1 MRRTFLARAVLAL
14 TLLASAAPAPAADTD
29 LVITEIMQ
37 NPLVLADTD
46 GEWFEIHNTGAS
58 PVDIEGWTVKDDG
71 TNTFTIASGGPL
83 PVPAGAY
90 VVLARN
96 ATAMAGQGVT
106 VFYQYGGTGT
116 FDIGNADDEI
126 VLLNTSLVEIDRVA
140 YDGGALWPDPN
151 GASMMWDEASGD
163 NNVGA
168 NWSTSVAVFGGGDK
182 GTPGSA
188 NGGIPLAPPVVSNVI
203 HRPILP
209 EPGETV
215 TVTATATDSDG
226 TVTGATLFVQ
236 LNGGGFSVTAMASTG
251 GDGYSAT
258 IAAGLLGDAVDYY
271 VAATDNDAQTGFNPA
286 GAPAAFYSYAVAP
299 RVITPIATIHAD
311 SAGFDGTLVT
321 VQGQVYIPG
330 DYKADG
336 TSVSAYLQD
345 GSGRGLNVFGTSL
358 STSGGLLNDT
368 SAVVR
373 VTGRLD
379 WFTTTVEI
387 INYEVATVS
396 TGNPALTPTVLGTG
410 AAAAPANEGT
420 YIEASGPITAIAT
433 TGGTN
438 PAHNV
443 TIDDGSG
450 PVVLR
455 IDDDVVVGLA
465 SWLVG
470 DAVTAA
476 GAGGSFAGDGQILV
490 GLASDV
496 VNDGQGPDTTA
507 PLLLGA
513 NLTAPTTVTL
523 QFSEAIA
530 PASGDLAG
538 NYAVYQTAAPGNT
551 VAVLA
556 AAVQADPTL
565 VLLTLA
571 ADPTGTPHTVAVSGV
586 ADLAGNPVAPGTT
599 AAILEPTPAP
609 LIVITEVMRNPLVLA
624 DADGEWFEVRN
635 DGAVAVDMNG
645 WTIRDDGT
653 DSHVINNGGPL
664 IINPGEYK
672 VLGVNAA
679 AMALEGVTLFYQY
692 TGVTLGNAADELVLV
707 TAGAVPVDSIA
718 WDDGTIWPGPNG
730 ASMFWRGGG
739 DNGDGAN
746 WSVSTTP
753 FGSGDLG
760 TPGAAND
767 DVSAAPVPG
776 TPTHLAGN
784 FPNPFNP
791 TTTFNFTL
799 AKGGHAVLAVY
810 DLRGRLVRTLVDDN
824 LEAGSY
830 DGAYRWD
837 GRDGRGQG
845 VNSGTYFY
853 RLELD
858 GRVVG
863 ARKMMLVK

>member
-1 MRRTFLARAVLAL
+1 MRQTFLARAVLAL
-14 TLLASAAPAPAADTD
+14 TLLACAAPALAADTD

-46 GEWFEIHNTGAS
+46 GEWFELHNTGAA

-71 TNTFTIASGGPL
+71 TNTFTIANGGPL
-83 PVPAGAY
+83 LVPAGAY
-90 VVLARN
+90 VVLGRN

-106 VFYQYGGTGT
+106 LLYQYSGM
-116 FDIGNADDEI
+116 DLGNSDDEL
-126 VLLNTSLVEIDRVA
+126 VLLNTSLVEIDRVMW
-140 YDGGALWPDPN
+140 DGGPVWPDPN

-163 NNVGA
+163 NNVGT

-188 NGGIPLAPPVVSNVI
+188 NGGVPLAPPVVSNVI

-215 TVTATATDSDG
+215 TVTAEATDSDG

-236 LNGGGFSVTAMASTG
+236 LNGGGFSATAMSSTG
-251 GDGYSAT
+251 GGGYSAT

-271 VAATDNDAQTGFNPA
+271 VAATDNDAQTAVNPA
-286 GAPAAFYSYAVAP
+286 GAPGTFYSYAVAP

-330 DYKADG
+330 NYKADG
-336 TSVSAYLQD
+336 TSVSAYIQD
-345 GSGRGLNVFGTSL
+345 GSGRGLNIFGTSL
-358 STSGGLLNDT
+358 STGGALLDDT
-368 SAVVR
+368 SAIVE

-396 TGNPALTPTVLGTG
+396 TGNPVLEPVVLGTG
-410 AAAAPANEGT
+410 AAAAPSNEGT
-420 YIEASGPITAIAT
+420 YIESAGTITAIAT

-455 IDDDVVVGLA
+455 IDDDVVVDLA

-496 VNDGQGPDTTA
+496 VNDGQGPDLTPPT
-507 PLLLGA
+507 LLGA
-513 NLTAPTTVTL
+513 NLTAPATVTL
-523 QFSEAIA
+523 QFSEAMDA
-530 PASGDLAG
+530 VTGNDGA
-538 NYAVYQTAAPGNT
+538 NYAVYETAAPGNT
-551 VAVLA
+551 IAVLTA
-556 AAVQADPTL
+556 TVQADPTL
-565 VLLTLA
+565 VVLALA
-571 ADPTGTPHTVAVSGV
+571 ADPTGTAHTVAITGV
-586 ADLAGNPVAPGTT
+586 TDLVGNPIAPGTT
-599 AAILEPTPAP
+599 ADIIEPTPAP
-609 LIVITEVMRNPLVLA
+609 LIVITEVMRNPLILA

-679 AMALEGVTLFYQY
+679 AMATEGVTLFYQY
-692 TGVTLGNAADELVLV
+692 TGVTLGNAADELVLE
-707 TAGAVPVDSIA
+707 TAGAVLVDA
-718 WDDGTIWPGPNG
+718 LVWDDNVVWPSPNG

-739 DNGDGAN
+739 DNGDGNN
-746 WSVSTTP
+746 WSVSITP

-760 TPGAAND
+760 TPGAVND

-776 TPTHLAGN
+776 TPTVLAGN

-799 AKGGHAVLAVY
+799 AKGGHAVLGVY
-810 DLRGRLVRTLVDDN
+810 DLRGRLVRTLVDDT
-824 LEAGSY
+824 LAAGSY
-830 DGAYRWD
+830 DGAYHWD
-837 GRDGRGQG
+837 GRDARGRG

-858 GRVVG
+858 GQVVG

>member
-1 MRRTFLARAVLAL
+1 MRPTFLARAVLAL
-14 TLLASAAPAPAADTD
+14 LLVACAAPALAADTD
-29 LVITEIMQ
+29 IVITEIMQ

-46 GEWFEIHNTGAS
+46 GEWFELHNTGAA
-58 PVDIEGWTVKDDG
+58 PVDINGWTIRDDG
-71 TNTFTIASGGPL
+71 TNSHVIAGGGPVL
-83 PVPAGAY
+83 VPAGAY
-90 VVLARN
+90 VVLGRN

-106 VFYQYGGTGT
+106 LLYQYTGI
-116 FDIGNADDEI
+116 DLGNGDDEV
-126 VLLNTSLVEIDRVA
+126 VLLNASLAEIDRVM
-140 YDGGALWPDPN
+140 YDGGPLWPDPN
-151 GASMMWDEASGD
+151 GASMMWDEGSGD
-163 NNVGA
+163 NNVAA
-168 NWSTSVAVFGGGDK
+168 NWSTSTAVFGGGDK
-182 GTPGSA
+182 GTPGLP
-188 NGGIPLAPPVVSNVI
+188 NGGVPLVAPVVSNVI

-215 TVTATATDSDG
+215 TVTATATDGDG
-226 TVTGATLFVQ
+226 TITGVSLFVQ
-236 LNGGGFSVTAMASTG
+236 RNGGGFSATAMGSTG
-251 GDGYSAT
+251 GGGFSAT

-271 VAATDNDAQTGFNPA
+271 VAATDNDAQTTVNPA
-286 GAPAAFYSYAVAP
+286 GAPGTFYSYAVAP

-311 SAGFDGTLVT
+311 SAAFDGTLVT

-358 STSGGLLNDT
+358 STGGALLNDT
-368 SAVVR
+368 SAIVR

-387 INYEVATVS
+387 INYEVTTIS
-396 TGNPALTPTVLGTG
+396 SGNPVLVPVTLGTG

-420 YIEASGPITAIAT
+420 YIEAAGTITAIAT

-455 IDDDVVVGLA
+455 IDDDVVVDLA

-513 NLTAPTTVTL
+513 NLTAPTAVML

-530 PASGDLAG
+530 TASGNLAG
-538 NYAVYQTAAPGNT
+538 NYTVYQTAAPGNT

-571 ADPTGTPHTVAVSGV
+571 ADPTGTPHTVAVSAV

-599 AAILEPTPAP
+599 AAVIEPTPAP
-609 LIVITEVMRNPLVLA
+609 LIVITEVMRNPLILA

-672 VLGVNAA
+672 VLGIDAA

-692 TGVTLGNAADELVLV
+692 SGVTLGNAADELVLE
-707 TAGAVPVDSIA
+707 TAGTVPVDAIV
-718 WDDGTIWPGPNG
+718 WDDGTIWPSPNG
-730 ASMFWRGGG
+730 ASMFWRGG

-746 WSVSTTP
+746 WSVSITP

-776 TPTHLAGN
+776 TPTVLAGN

-799 AKGGHAVLAVY
+799 AKGGHAVLGVY
-810 DLRGRLVRTLVDDN
+810 DLRGRLVRTLVDDT
-824 LEAGSY
+824 LPAGSY

-837 GRDGRGQG
+837 GRDGRGQA

-858 GRVVG
+858 GQVVG
-863 ARKMMLVK
+863 ARKMMLIK

>member
-1 MRRTFLARAVLAL
+1 MRATFLAKAVLAL
-14 TLLASAAPAPAADTD
+14 VLVTCAAPALAADTD
-29 LVITEIMQ
+29 IVITEIMQ

-46 GEWFEIHNTGAS
+46 GEWFELHNTGAAA
-58 PVDIEGWTVKDDG
+58 VDINGWTIKDDG
-71 TNTFTIASGGPL
+71 TNSIVVANGGPL
-83 PVPAGAY
+83 VVPAGAY

-96 ATAMAGQGVT
+96 SAAMATQGVT

-116 FDIGNADDEI
+116 FDLGNADDEL
-126 VLLNTSLVEIDRVA
+126 VLLNTGLVEIDRVMW
-140 YDGGALWPDPN
+140 DGGPVWPDPN
-151 GASMMWDEASGD
+151 GASMMWDEGSG
-163 NNVGA
+163 NNNLGT
-168 NWSTSVAVFGGGDK
+168 NWSTSTAVFGGGDK
-182 GTPGSA
+182 GTPGNA
-188 NGGIPLAPPVVSNVI
+188 NGGVPLAPPVVSNVI
-203 HRPILP
+203 HRPIQP
-209 EPGETV
+209 QPGETV
-215 TVTATATDSDG
+215 TVTADASDSDG

-236 LNGGGFSVTAMASTG
+236 LNGGGFAATAMGSTG
-251 GDGYSAT
+251 GDGFSAT

-271 VAATDNDAQTGFNPA
+271 VAATDNDAQTAVNPA
-286 GAPAAFYSYAVAP
+286 GAPGTFYSYAVAP

-311 SAGFDGTLVT
+311 SAGYDGTLVT

-330 DYKADG
+330 DYKADVV
-336 TSVSAYLQD
+336 SVSAYLQD
-345 GSGRGLNVFGTSL
+345 GSGRGLNVFGTSF
-358 STSGGLLNDT
+358 STGGALLNDT
-368 SAVVR
+368 SAIVR

-379 WFTTTVEI
+379 WFTTTVEV
-387 INYEVATVS
+387 INYEVTTIS
-396 TGNPALTPTVLGTG
+396 TGNPVLVPTLLSTA
-410 AAAAPANEGT
+410 AAAAPSNEGT
-420 YIEASGPITAIAT
+420 YVQAAGPITAIAA

-450 PVVLR
+450 PLIVR
-455 IDDDVVVGLA
+455 IDDDLA
-465 SWLVG
+465 PGIAGWLVG
-470 DAVTAA
+470 DQVTAA
-476 GAGGSFAGDGQILV
+476 GAGATFAGEGEILV
-490 GLASDV
+490 GLAADV

-523 QFSEAIA
+523 QFNEAIA
-530 PASGDLAG
+530 AAGGNLAG
-538 NYAVYQTAAPGNT
+538 NYAVYQTATPGNT

-556 AAVQADPTL
+556 AAVQGDPTL

-571 ADPTGTPHTVAVSGV
+571 TDPTGTPHTVAVSAV
-586 ADLAGNPVAPGTT
+586 ADLAGNPVAANTT
-599 AAILEPTPAP
+599 APISEPTPAP

-672 VLGVNAA
+672 VLGLDAA

-692 TGVTLGNAADELVLV
+692 TGVTLGNAADELVLE
-707 TAGAVPVDSIA
+707 TAGAVLVDAIV
-718 WDDGTIWPGPNG
+718 WDDNVVWPSPNG
-730 ASMFWRGGG
+730 ASMFWRGGS
-739 DNGDGAN
+739 DNSDGTG
-746 WSVSTTP
+746 WSVSITP

-760 TPGAAND
+760 TPGAFND
-767 DVSAAPVPG
+767 DLTAAPVPG
-776 TPTHLAGN
+776 TPTVLRGN

-810 DLRGRLVRTLVDDN
+810 DLRGRLVRTLVDDT

-853 RLELD
+853 RLQLD
-858 GRVVG
+858 GQLVG